1 MKNFYKLLFI
11 IVAATVLGHACATPE
26 PTTEADEDEV
36 EVERQPLAIFDISDE
51 LVEAFL
57 EEFELDEMNEQELAL
72 YQTRSQMND
81 AFSTQSHDMPEFYLQ
96 EVEEQEVDIYQ
107 GYRIQILSTRDVE
120 YADSTLADFEKWADE
135 TIADYSPRGYVH
147 FRQPNYRVRIG
158 DFQNRDRAIEFSR
171 LIKFKYP
178 DAWIIHDRI
187 NPYRVPADTIEFRVI
202 DELDKIEDVNRD

>member
-1 MKNFYKLLFI
+1 MNNLCKIPLI
-11 IVAATVLGHACATPE
+11 IVAAAVLGYACATPE
-26 PTTEADEDEV
+26 PTTEADEEA
-36 EVERQPLAIFDISDE
+36 VERQPLAIFDISDA
-51 LVEAFL
+51 LVEAYL
-57 EEFELDEMNEQELAL
+57 EEFEFDDMNEQELAL
-72 YQTRSQMND
+72 YQTRSQMSD

-120 YADSTLADFEKWADE
+120 YADSTLAEFEKWADE

-147 FRQPNYRVRIG
+147 FRQPYYRVRIG
-158 DFQNRDRAIEFSR
+158 DFQDRDRAIELSR

-187 NPYRVPADTIEFRVI
+187 NPYRVPADTIEFRMI
-202 DELDKIEDVNRD
+202 DVMDEIEDVSRD

>member
-1 MKNFYKLLFI
+1 MNKISKLVLTLL
-11 IVAATVLGHACATPE
+11 AAAILGYGCATPE
-26 PTTEADEDEV
+26 PTAKADAVD
-36 EVERQPLAIFDISDE
+36 VERQPLAIFDLTDE

-57 EEFELDEMNEQELAL
+57 EEFDMDEMSEQELAL
-72 YQTRSQMND
+72 YQTRSRMSD
-81 AFSTQSHDMPEFYLQ
+81 AFSTQFHDMPDFYLQ

-120 YADSTLADFEKWADE
+120 YADSTLAEFEKWADQ

-147 FRQPNYRVRIG
+147 FRQPYYRVRIG
-158 DFQNRDRAIEFSR
+158 DFQDRERAIEFSR

-187 NPYRVPADTIEFRVI
+187 NPYRVPADTIEFRII
-202 DELDKIEDVNRD
+202 DILDRIEDVSRD